1 MSGLP
6 TTAGP
11 EASRSLSDAA
21 RPTQVRYEVLGWVCV
36 LAMITYLDRAAFPN
50 AEKQIKDAMGGD
62 VSQWAWTLA
71 AFNLAYALFE
81 IPTGYLGDVFGP
93 RGTLIG

>member
-6 TTAGP
+6 TTAGA

-50 AEKQIKDAMGGD
+50 AEKQIKDAMGGGCFPVGLD
-62 VSQWAWTLA
+62 FGGFQSGLCFVRNS
-71 AFNLAYALFE
+71 NRLF
-81 IPTGYLGDVFGP
+81 G
-93 RGTLIG
+93 